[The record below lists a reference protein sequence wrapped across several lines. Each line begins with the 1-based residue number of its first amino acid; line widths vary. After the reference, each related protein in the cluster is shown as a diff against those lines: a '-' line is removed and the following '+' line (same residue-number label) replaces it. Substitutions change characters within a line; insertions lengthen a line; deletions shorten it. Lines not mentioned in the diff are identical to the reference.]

1 MKKTKRKAVINL
13 IIFFLLLA
21 GGIYMAI
28 AGVGQN
34 ESGKTAN
41 VPLGLDLQGGLSV
54 TYEIQDEKPTS
65 DEIKAT
71 VDKLQ
76 RRVDAYSSEG
86 EVYQEGNDRITVEI
100 PLNTEKVDA
109 HDVLDEL
116 GQPGQ
121 LLFLDSENYTIW
133 QQNQNNGTNDAY
145 EAVLTGSDIKNA
157 QAGVDDSGTVKD
169 YVVQLQFTDEGA
181 QKFATATAANIGK
194 PIYII
199 YDGAVASAPTVQSA
213 ITDGNA
219 VINKISSY
227 DEAESLAST
236 IKIGALPL
244 ELKQIQYNIV
254 GAKLGQKAVSTSLI
268 AGAIGFG
275 LVCILMIVLY
285 RFPGFIASLALTGYV
300 VLMLLILSIR
310 HITLTLPGIAGII
323 LSIGM
328 AVDANVIIFTRIRE
342 EISAGSGVRAAVKAG
357 FSKALSAI
365 LDGNITTLIATIV
378 LMILGSGSIKGFAV
392 TLMLGIVLSM
402 FTALFV
408 TKMLL
413 NSFLEL
419 GVQNPKMYGKA
430 KEPKIHGYVKNF
442 KICGVASLIVIIAG
456 LAFLGVNHSRI
467 GKSLNYSLEFT
478 GGTSTTATFAEDD
491 VYTLERAESEVAP
504 VIAETAGIDAGT
516 IQIQTVE
523 GNNQVIFKTSELT
536 EEQSAKIDDL
546 LKSQFKATEVD
557 NQSISSTISG
567 EMKKDAIVAIAVSS
581 VLMLLYIAFRFS
593 DVKFGVSA
601 VLALVH
607 DVLVVFAAYSIGT
620 LSVGNTF
627 IACMLTIVGYSINA
641 TIVIFD
647 RIRENMRGRK
657 KVEDEKLKE
666 IVNTSVTETL
676 TRSIYTS
683 LTTFVMVAIL
693 YVMGVS
699 SIKEFAAPLMVGII
713 GGAYSSVCITG
724 ALWYTMKTFRKN
736 RVAAPAA
743 AAASAK
749 ISSEKS
755 EKKVKQPSGQQ
766 TAQQQPKKKNR
777 KRVAERLAAQEA
789 TKRQNDEEKSE

>member
-28 AGVGQN
+28 AGVGKN

-54 TYEIQDEKPTS
+54 TYEIQDEKPSS
-65 DEIKAT
+65 DEIEAT

-121 LLFLDSENYTIW
+121 LLFLDPTNYTIW
-133 QQNQNNGTNDAY
+133 QSNQSNGTNDAY
-145 EAVLTGSDIKNA
+145 EAALTGSDIKNA

-181 QKFATATAANIGK
+181 QKFAAVTSANIGK

-199 YDGAVASAPTVQSA
+199 YDGAVASAPTVQAA

-227 DEAESLAST
+227 EEAENLAST

-268 AGAIGFG
+268 AGAIGFA
-275 LVCILMIVLY
+275 LVCVLMIVLY

-342 EISAGSGVRAAVKAG
+342 EISAGNGVRAAVKAG

-365 LDGNITTLIATIV
+365 LDGNITTLIATVV
-378 LMILGSGSIKGFAV
+378 LMALGSGSIKGFAV

-442 KICGVASLIVIIAG
+442 KICGIASLIVIVAG

-478 GGTSTTATFAEDD
+478 GGTSTTATFAEDN

-504 VIAETAGIDAGT
+504 AIAEAVGIDAGT

-523 GNNQVIFKTSELT
+523 GTNQVIFKTAELT
-536 EEQSAKIDDL
+536 EEQSAKVDDL
-546 LKSQFKATEVD
+546 LKSQFAATEVD

-641 TIVIFD
+641 TIIIFD
-647 RIRENMRGRK
+647 RIRENMRTQ
-657 KVEDEKLKE
+657 DSKE
-666 IVNTSVTETL
+666 SLEELVNKSIGQTF
-676 TRSIYTS
+676 TRTIYTS
-683 LTTFVMVAIL
+683 LTTFIMVFVL
-693 YVMGVS
+693 FVMGVAS
-699 SIKEFAAPLMVGII
+699 LKEFTFTLMLGIVC
-713 GGAYSSVCITG
+713 GAYSSVCITG
-724 ALWYTMKTFRKN
+724 PLWYTMK
-736 RVAAPAA
+736 
-743 AAASAK
+743 
-749 ISSEKS
+749 
-755 EKKVKQPSGQQ
+755 KKF
-766 TAQQQPKKKNR
+766 TKKN
-777 KRVAERLAAQEA
+777 A
-789 TKRQNDEEKSE
+789 

>member
-28 AGVGQN
+28 AGVGKN

-54 TYEIQDEKPTS
+54 TYEIQDEKPS
-65 DEIKAT
+65 KDEIDAT

-86 EVYQEGNDRITVEI
+86 EVYQEGDDRITVEI

-133 QQNQNNGTNDAY
+133 QQNQNNGTNNAY

-169 YVVQLQFTDEGA
+169 YVVQLQFTEEGT
-181 QKFATATAANIGK
+181 QKFATATSANIGK

-227 DEAESLAST
+227 EEAESLAST

-268 AGAIGFG
+268 AGAIGFA

-285 RFPGFIASLALTGYV
+285 RFPGVIASLALTGYV

-342 EISAGSGVRAAVKAG
+342 EISAGNGVRAAVKAG

-378 LMILGSGSIKGFAV
+378 LMVLGSGSIKGFAV
-392 TLMLGIVLSM
+392 TLMLGIILSM

-413 NSFLEL
+413 NAFLEL

-478 GGTSTTATFAEDD
+478 GGTSTTATFAEND

-504 VIAETAGIDAGT
+504 AIAEAVDIDAGT

-641 TIVIFD
+641 TIIIFD
-647 RIRENMRGRK
+647 RIRENMRTQ
-657 KVEDEKLKE
+657 DSKE
-666 IVNTSVTETL
+666 SLEELVNKSIGQTF
-676 TRSIYTS
+676 TRTIYTS
-683 LTTFVMVAIL
+683 LTTFIMVFVL
-693 YVMGVS
+693 FVMGVTS
-699 SIKEFAAPLMVGII
+699 LKEFTFTLMLGIVC
-713 GGAYSSVCITG
+713 GAYSSVCITG
-724 ALWYTMKTFRKN
+724 PLWYTMK
-736 RVAAPAA
+736 
-743 AAASAK
+743 
-749 ISSEKS
+749 
-755 EKKVKQPSGQQ
+755 KKFS
-766 TAQQQPKKKNR
+766 KKN
-777 KRVAERLAAQEA
+777 A
-789 TKRQNDEEKSE
+789 

>member
-227 DEAESLAST
+227 DKAESLAST

-365 LDGNITTLIATIV
+365 LDGNITTLIATVV

-641 TIVIFD
+641 TIIIFD
-647 RIRENMRGRK
+647 RIRENMRTQ
-657 KVEDEKLKE
+657 DSKE
-666 IVNTSVTETL
+666 SLEELVNKSIGQTF
-676 TRSIYTS
+676 TRTIYTS
-683 LTTFVMVAIL
+683 LTTFIMVFVL
-693 YVMGVS
+693 FVMGVTS
-699 SIKEFAAPLMVGII
+699 LKEFTFTLMLGIVC
-713 GGAYSSVCITG
+713 GAYSSVCITG
-724 ALWYTMKTFRKN
+724 PLWYTMK
-736 RVAAPAA
+736 
-743 AAASAK
+743 
-749 ISSEKS
+749 
-755 EKKVKQPSGQQ
+755 KKFS
-766 TAQQQPKKKNR
+766 KKN
-777 KRVAERLAAQEA
+777 A
-789 TKRQNDEEKSE
+789 

>member
-28 AGVGQN
+28 AGVGKN

-54 TYEIQDEKPTS
+54 TYEIQDEKPS
-65 DEIKAT
+65 KDEIAAT

-76 RRVDAYSSEG
+76 RRVDEYSSEG
-86 EVYQEGNDRITVEI
+86 EVYQEGDDRITVEI

-109 HDVLDEL
+109 HDVLDQL

-133 QQNQNNGTNDAY
+133 QNNQNNGTDDAY

-169 YVVQLQFTDEGA
+169 YVVQLQFTEEGA

-199 YDGAVASAPTVQSA
+199 YDGKVASAPTVQSA

-219 VINKISSY
+219 VINKISNY
-227 DEAESLAST
+227 DEAENLAAT

-285 RFPGFIASLALTGYV
+285 RFPGFLASLALTGYV

-342 EISAGSGVRAAVKAG
+342 EISAGSGVRVAVKAG

-365 LDGNITTLIATIV
+365 LDGNITTLIATVV
-378 LMILGSGSIKGFAV
+378 LMLLGSGSIKGFAV

-478 GGTSTTATFAEDD
+478 GGTSTTATFADDD

-504 VIAETAGIDAGT
+504 AIAKAVGIDAGT

-523 GNNQVIFKTSELT
+523 GNNQVIFKTAELT
-536 EEQSAKIDDL
+536 EEQSAQVDDL

-593 DVKFGVSA
+593 DVKFGISA

-641 TIVIFD
+641 TIIIFD
-647 RIRENMRGRK
+647 RIRENMRTQ
-657 KVEDEKLKE
+657 DSKE
-666 IVNTSVTETL
+666 SLEALVNKSIGQTF
-676 TRSIYTS
+676 TRTIYTS
-683 LTTFVMVAIL
+683 LTTFIMVFVL
-693 YVMGVS
+693 FVMGVTS
-699 SIKEFAAPLMVGII
+699 LKEFTFTLMLGIVC
-713 GGAYSSVCITG
+713 GAYSSVCITG
-724 ALWYTMKTFRKN
+724 PLWYTMKKHT
-736 RVAAPAA
+736 
-743 AAASAK
+743 
-749 ISSEKS
+749 
-755 EKKVKQPSGQQ
+755 
-766 TAQQQPKKKNR
+766 KKK
-777 KRVAERLAAQEA
+777 A
-789 TKRQNDEEKSE
+789 

>member
-76 RRVDAYSSEG
+76 RRVDSYSSEG
-86 EVYQEGNDRITVEI
+86 EVYQEGDDRITVEI

-109 HDVLDEL
+109 HDVLDQL

-133 QQNQNNGTNDAY
+133 QKNQNNGTNDAY

-169 YVVQLQFTDEGA
+169 YVVQLQFTEEGA

-199 YDGAVASAPTVQSA
+199 YDGKVASAPTVQSA

-219 VINKISSY
+219 VINKISNY
-227 DEAESLAST
+227 DEAENLAAT

-275 LVCILMIVLY
+275 LVCILMIILY

-365 LDGNITTLIATIV
+365 LDGNITTLIATVV

-546 LKSQFKATEVD
+546 LKTQFKATEVD

-641 TIVIFD
+641 TIIIFD
-647 RIRENMRGRK
+647 RIRENMRTQ
-657 KVEDEKLKE
+657 DNKE
-666 IVNTSVTETL
+666 SLEELVNKSIGQTF
-676 TRSIYTS
+676 TRTIYTS
-683 LTTFVMVAIL
+683 LTTFIMVFVL
-693 YVMGVS
+693 FVMGVTS
-699 SIKEFAAPLMVGII
+699 LKEFTFTLMLGIVC
-713 GGAYSSVCITG
+713 GAYSSVCITG
-724 ALWYTMKTFRKN
+724 PLWYTMK
-736 RVAAPAA
+736 
-743 AAASAK
+743 
-749 ISSEKS
+749 
-755 EKKVKQPSGQQ
+755 KKFS
-766 TAQQQPKKKNR
+766 KKN
-777 KRVAERLAAQEA
+777 A
-789 TKRQNDEEKSE
+789 

>member
-1 MKKTKRKAVINL
+1 MKKTKRNAVINL

-133 QQNQNNGTNDAY
+133 QKNQNNGTNDAY

-275 LVCILMIVLY
+275 LVCILMIILY

-365 LDGNITTLIATIV
+365 LDGNITTLIATVV

-413 NSFLEL
+413 NAFLEL

-641 TIVIFD
+641 TIIIFD
-647 RIRENMRGRK
+647 RIRENMRTQ
-657 KVEDEKLKE
+657 DSKE
-666 IVNTSVTETL
+666 SLEELVNKSIGQTF
-676 TRSIYTS
+676 TRTIYTS
-683 LTTFVMVAIL
+683 LTTFIMVFVL
-693 YVMGVS
+693 FVMGVTS
-699 SIKEFAAPLMVGII
+699 LKEFTFTLMLGIVC
-713 GGAYSSVCITG
+713 GAYSSVCITG
-724 ALWYTMKTFRKN
+724 PLWYTMK
-736 RVAAPAA
+736 
-743 AAASAK
+743 
-749 ISSEKS
+749 
-755 EKKVKQPSGQQ
+755 KKFS
-766 TAQQQPKKKNR
+766 KKN
-777 KRVAERLAAQEA
+777 A
-789 TKRQNDEEKSE
+789 

>member
-285 RFPGFIASLALTGYV
+285 RFSGFIASLALTGYV

-365 LDGNITTLIATIV
+365 LDGNITTLIATVV

-641 TIVIFD
+641 TIIIFD
-647 RIRENMRGRK
+647 RIRENMRTQ
-657 KVEDEKLKE
+657 DSKE
-666 IVNTSVTETL
+666 SLEELVNKSIGQTF
-676 TRSIYTS
+676 TRTIYTS
-683 LTTFVMVAIL
+683 LTTFIMVFVL
-693 YVMGVS
+693 FVMGVTS
-699 SIKEFAAPLMVGII
+699 LKEFTFTLMLGIVC
-713 GGAYSSVCITG
+713 GAYSSVCITG
-724 ALWYTMKTFRKN
+724 PLWYTMK
-736 RVAAPAA
+736 
-743 AAASAK
+743 
-749 ISSEKS
+749 
-755 EKKVKQPSGQQ
+755 KKFS
-766 TAQQQPKKKNR
+766 KKN
-777 KRVAERLAAQEA
+777 A
-789 TKRQNDEEKSE
+789 

>member
-133 QQNQNNGTNDAY
+133 QKNQNNGTNDAY

-194 PIYII
+194 PIYIT

-275 LVCILMIVLY
+275 LVCILMIILY

-365 LDGNITTLIATIV
+365 LDGNITTLIATVV

-557 NQSISSTISG
+557 NKSISSTISG

-641 TIVIFD
+641 TIIIFD
-647 RIRENMRGRK
+647 RIRENMRTQ
-657 KVEDEKLKE
+657 DSKE
-666 IVNTSVTETL
+666 SLEELVNKSIGQTF
-676 TRSIYTS
+676 TRTIYTS
-683 LTTFVMVAIL
+683 LTTFIMVFVL
-693 YVMGVS
+693 FVMGVTS
-699 SIKEFAAPLMVGII
+699 LKEFTFTLMLGIVC
-713 GGAYSSVCITG
+713 GAYSSVCITG
-724 ALWYTMKTFRKN
+724 PLWYTMK
-736 RVAAPAA
+736 
-743 AAASAK
+743 
-749 ISSEKS
+749 
-755 EKKVKQPSGQQ
+755 KKFS
-766 TAQQQPKKKNR
+766 KKN
-777 KRVAERLAAQEA
+777 A
-789 TKRQNDEEKSE
+789 

>member
-365 LDGNITTLIATIV
+365 LDGNITTLIATVV

-641 TIVIFD
+641 TIIIFD
-647 RIRENMRGRK
+647 RIRENMRTQ
-657 KVEDEKLKE
+657 DSKE
-666 IVNTSVTETL
+666 SLEELVNKSIGQTF
-676 TRSIYTS
+676 TRTIYTS
-683 LTTFVMVAIL
+683 LYHGICIVRDGRNFSERIYIHIDAWYRVWCLFICMYHRTTLVYNEEEIL
-693 YVMGVS
+693 QE
-699 SIKEFAAPLMVGII
+699 K
-713 GGAYSSVCITG
+713 CI
-724 ALWYTMKTFRKN
+724 
-736 RVAAPAA
+736 
-743 AAASAK
+743 SK
-749 ISSEKS
+749 IRWGCFGSPIFK
-755 EKKVKQPSGQQ
+755 
-766 TAQQQPKKKNR
+766 
-777 KRVAERLAAQEA
+777 
-789 TKRQNDEEKSE
+789 

>member
-219 VINKISSY
+219 VINKNSSY

-365 LDGNITTLIATIV
+365 LDGNITTLIATVV

-641 TIVIFD
+641 TIIIFD
-647 RIRENMRGRK
+647 RIRENMRTQ
-657 KVEDEKLKE
+657 DSKE
-666 IVNTSVTETL
+666 SLEELVNKSIGQTF
-676 TRSIYTS
+676 TRTIYTS
-683 LTTFVMVAIL
+683 LTTFIMVFVL
-693 YVMGVS
+693 FVMGVTS
-699 SIKEFAAPLMVGII
+699 LKEFTFTLMLGIVC
-713 GGAYSSVCITG
+713 GAYSSVCITG
-724 ALWYTMKTFRKN
+724 PLWYTMK
-736 RVAAPAA
+736 
-743 AAASAK
+743 
-749 ISSEKS
+749 
-755 EKKVKQPSGQQ
+755 KKFS
-766 TAQQQPKKKNR
+766 KKN
-777 KRVAERLAAQEA
+777 A
-789 TKRQNDEEKSE
+789 

>member
-1 MKKTKRKAVINL
+1 MKTTNRKAVINL

-365 LDGNITTLIATIV
+365 LDGNITTLIATVV

-641 TIVIFD
+641 TIIIFD
-647 RIRENMRGRK
+647 RIRENMRTQ
-657 KVEDEKLKE
+657 DSKE
-666 IVNTSVTETL
+666 SLEELVNKSIGQTF
-676 TRSIYTS
+676 TRTIYTS
-683 LTTFVMVAIL
+683 LTTFIMVFVL
-693 YVMGVS
+693 FVMGVTS
-699 SIKEFAAPLMVGII
+699 LKEFTFTLMLGIVC
-713 GGAYSSVCITG
+713 GAYSSVCITG
-724 ALWYTMKTFRKN
+724 PLWYTMK
-736 RVAAPAA
+736 
-743 AAASAK
+743 
-749 ISSEKS
+749 
-755 EKKVKQPSGQQ
+755 KKFS
-766 TAQQQPKKKNR
+766 KKN
-777 KRVAERLAAQEA
+777 A
-789 TKRQNDEEKSE
+789 

>member
-28 AGVGQN
+28 AGVGKN

-54 TYEIQDEKPTS
+54 TYEIQDEKPS
-65 DEIKAT
+65 KDEIDAT

-76 RRVDAYSSEG
+76 RRVDEYSSEG
-86 EVYQEGNDRITVEI
+86 EVYQEGDDRITVEI

-109 HDVLDEL
+109 HDVLDQL

-133 QQNQNNGTNDAY
+133 QQNQNNGTDDVY

-169 YVVQLQFTDEGA
+169 YVVQLQFTEEGA

-199 YDGAVASAPTVQSA
+199 YDGKVASAPTVQSA

-219 VINKISSY
+219 VINKISNY
-227 DEAESLAST
+227 DEAENLAAT

-254 GAKLGQKAVSTSLI
+254 GAKLGQKAVSTSLV

-275 LVCILMIVLY
+275 LVCILMIILY
-285 RFPGFIASLALTGYV
+285 RFPGVIASLALTGYV

-365 LDGNITTLIATIV
+365 LDGNITTLIATVV

-442 KICGVASLIVIIAG
+442 KICGIASLIVIIAG

-504 VIAETAGIDAGT
+504 AIAEAVGIDAGT

-620 LSVGNTF
+620 LSVGKTF

-641 TIVIFD
+641 TIIIFD
-647 RIRENMRGRK
+647 RIRENMRTQ
-657 KVEDEKLKE
+657 DSKE
-666 IVNTSVTETL
+666 SLEELVNKSIGQTF
-676 TRSIYTS
+676 TRTIYTS
-683 LTTFVMVAIL
+683 LTTFIMVFVL
-693 YVMGVS
+693 FVMGVTS
-699 SIKEFAAPLMVGII
+699 LKEFTFTLMLGIVC
-713 GGAYSSVCITG
+713 GAYSSVCITG
-724 ALWYTMKTFRKN
+724 PLWYTMK
-736 RVAAPAA
+736 
-743 AAASAK
+743 
-749 ISSEKS
+749 
-755 EKKVKQPSGQQ
+755 KKFS
-766 TAQQQPKKKNR
+766 KKN
-777 KRVAERLAAQEA
+777 A
-789 TKRQNDEEKSE
+789 

>member
-227 DEAESLAST
+227 EEAENLAST

-365 LDGNITTLIATIV
+365 LDGNITTLIATVV

-641 TIVIFD
+641 TIIIFD
-647 RIRENMRGRK
+647 RIRENMRTQ
-657 KVEDEKLKE
+657 DSKE
-666 IVNTSVTETL
+666 SLEELVNKSIGQTF
-676 TRSIYTS
+676 TRTIYTS
-683 LTTFVMVAIL
+683 LTTFIMVFVL
-693 YVMGVS
+693 FVMGVTS
-699 SIKEFAAPLMVGII
+699 LKEF
-713 GGAYSSVCITG
+713 
-724 ALWYTMKTFRKN
+724 TF
-736 RVAAPAA
+736 
-743 AAASAK
+743 
-749 ISSEKS
+749 
-755 EKKVKQPSGQQ
+755 
-766 TAQQQPKKKNR
+766 T
-777 KRVAERLAAQEA
+777 
-789 TKRQNDEEKSE
+789 

>member
-1 MKKTKRKAVINL
+1 M
-13 IIFFLLLA
+13 
-21 GGIYMAI
+21 
-28 AGVGQN
+28 
-34 ESGKTAN
+34 
-41 VPLGLDLQGGLSV
+41 
-54 TYEIQDEKPTS
+54 
-65 DEIKAT
+65 
-71 VDKLQ
+71 
-76 RRVDAYSSEG
+76 
-86 EVYQEGNDRITVEI
+86 
-100 PLNTEKVDA
+100 
-109 HDVLDEL
+109 
-116 GQPGQ
+116 
-121 LLFLDSENYTIW
+121 
-133 QQNQNNGTNDAY
+133 
-145 EAVLTGSDIKNA
+145 
-157 QAGVDDSGTVKD
+157 DDSGTVKD

-365 LDGNITTLIATIV
+365 LDGNITTLIATVV

-641 TIVIFD
+641 TIIIFD
-647 RIRENMRGRK
+647 RIRENMRTQ
-657 KVEDEKLKE
+657 DSKE
-666 IVNTSVTETL
+666 SLEELVNKSIGQTF
-676 TRSIYTS
+676 TRTIYTS
-683 LTTFVMVAIL
+683 LTTFIMVFVL
-693 YVMGVS
+693 FVMGVTS
-699 SIKEFAAPLMVGII
+699 LKEFTFTLMLGIVC
-713 GGAYSSVCITG
+713 GAYSSVCITG
-724 ALWYTMKTFRKN
+724 PLWYTMK
-736 RVAAPAA
+736 
-743 AAASAK
+743 
-749 ISSEKS
+749 
-755 EKKVKQPSGQQ
+755 KKFS
-766 TAQQQPKKKNR
+766 KKN
-777 KRVAERLAAQEA
+777 A
-789 TKRQNDEEKSE
+789 

>member
-365 LDGNITTLIATIV
+365 LDGNITTLIATVV

-419 GVQNPKMYGKA
+419 GVQNLKMYGKA

-641 TIVIFD
+641 TIIIFD
-647 RIRENMRGRK
+647 RIRENMRTQ
-657 KVEDEKLKE
+657 DSKE
-666 IVNTSVTETL
+666 SLEELVNKSIGQTF
-676 TRSIYTS
+676 TRTIYTS
-683 LTTFVMVAIL
+683 LTTFIMVFVL
-693 YVMGVS
+693 FVMGVTS
-699 SIKEFAAPLMVGII
+699 LKEFTFTLMLGIVC
-713 GGAYSSVCITG
+713 GAYSSVCITG
-724 ALWYTMKTFRKN
+724 PLWYTMK
-736 RVAAPAA
+736 
-743 AAASAK
+743 
-749 ISSEKS
+749 
-755 EKKVKQPSGQQ
+755 KKFS
-766 TAQQQPKKKNR
+766 KKN
-777 KRVAERLAAQEA
+777 A
-789 TKRQNDEEKSE
+789 

>member
-76 RRVDAYSSEG
+76 RRVDSYSSEG
-86 EVYQEGNDRITVEI
+86 EVYQEGDDRITVEI
-100 PLNTEKVDA
+100 PLSTEKVDA
-109 HDVLDEL
+109 HDVLDQL

-169 YVVQLQFTDEGA
+169 YVVQLQFTEEGA

-199 YDGAVASAPTVQSA
+199 YDGKVASAPTVQSA

-219 VINKISSY
+219 VINKISNY
-227 DEAESLAST
+227 DEAENLAAT

-275 LVCILMIVLY
+275 LVCILMIILY

-342 EISAGSGVRAAVKAG
+342 EISAGNSVRAAVKTG

-365 LDGNITTLIATIV
+365 LDGNITTLIATVV

-641 TIVIFD
+641 TIIIFD
-647 RIRENMRGRK
+647 RIRENMRTQ
-657 KVEDEKLKE
+657 DSKE
-666 IVNTSVTETL
+666 SLEELVNKSIGQTF
-676 TRSIYTS
+676 TRTIYTS
-683 LTTFVMVAIL
+683 LTTFIMVFVL
-693 YVMGVS
+693 FVMGVTS
-699 SIKEFAAPLMVGII
+699 LKEFTFTLMLGIVC
-713 GGAYSSVCITG
+713 GAYSSVCITG
-724 ALWYTMKTFRKN
+724 PLWYTMK
-736 RVAAPAA
+736 
-743 AAASAK
+743 
-749 ISSEKS
+749 
-755 EKKVKQPSGQQ
+755 KKFS
-766 TAQQQPKKKNR
+766 KKN
-777 KRVAERLAAQEA
+777 A
-789 TKRQNDEEKSE
+789 

>member
-1 MKKTKRKAVINL
+1 MKKTKRKSVINL

-365 LDGNITTLIATIV
+365 LDGNITTLIATVV

-641 TIVIFD
+641 TIIIFD
-647 RIRENMRGRK
+647 RIRENMRTQ
-657 KVEDEKLKE
+657 DSKE
-666 IVNTSVTETL
+666 SLEELVNKSIGQTF
-676 TRSIYTS
+676 TRTIYTS
-683 LTTFVMVAIL
+683 LTTFIMVFVL
-693 YVMGVS
+693 FVMGVTS
-699 SIKEFAAPLMVGII
+699 LKEFTFTLMLGIVC
-713 GGAYSSVCITG
+713 GAYSSVCITG
-724 ALWYTMKTFRKN
+724 PLWYTMK
-736 RVAAPAA
+736 
-743 AAASAK
+743 
-749 ISSEKS
+749 
-755 EKKVKQPSGQQ
+755 KKFS
-766 TAQQQPKKKNR
+766 KKN
-777 KRVAERLAAQEA
+777 A
-789 TKRQNDEEKSE
+789 

>member
-365 LDGNITTLIATIV
+365 LDGNITTLIATVV

-456 LAFLGVNHSRI
+456 LAFLGVNHLRI

-641 TIVIFD
+641 TIIIFD
-647 RIRENMRGRK
+647 RIRENMRTQ
-657 KVEDEKLKE
+657 DSKE
-666 IVNTSVTETL
+666 SLEELVNKSIGQTF
-676 TRSIYTS
+676 TRTIYTS
-683 LTTFVMVAIL
+683 LTTFIMVFVL
-693 YVMGVS
+693 FVMGVTS
-699 SIKEFAAPLMVGII
+699 LKEFTFTLMLGIVC
-713 GGAYSSVCITG
+713 GAYSSVCITG
-724 ALWYTMKTFRKN
+724 PLWYTMK
-736 RVAAPAA
+736 
-743 AAASAK
+743 
-749 ISSEKS
+749 
-755 EKKVKQPSGQQ
+755 KKFS
-766 TAQQQPKKKNR
+766 KKN
-777 KRVAERLAAQEA
+777 A
-789 TKRQNDEEKSE
+789 

>member
-133 QQNQNNGTNDAY
+133 QKNQNNGTNDAY

-275 LVCILMIVLY
+275 LVCILMIILY

-323 LSIGM
+323 PSIGM

-365 LDGNITTLIATIV
+365 LDGNITTLIATVV

-504 VIAETAGIDAGT
+504 AIAETAGIDAGT

-567 EMKKDAIVAIAVSS
+567 EMKKDAIVAIAISS

-641 TIVIFD
+641 TIIIFD
-647 RIRENMRGRK
+647 RIRENMRTQ
-657 KVEDEKLKE
+657 DSKE
-666 IVNTSVTETL
+666 SLEELVNKSIGQTF
-676 TRSIYTS
+676 TRTIYTS
-683 LTTFVMVAIL
+683 LTTFIMVFVL
-693 YVMGVS
+693 FVMGVTS
-699 SIKEFAAPLMVGII
+699 LKEFTFTLMLGIVC
-713 GGAYSSVCITG
+713 GAYSSVCITG
-724 ALWYTMKTFRKN
+724 PLWYTMK
-736 RVAAPAA
+736 
-743 AAASAK
+743 
-749 ISSEKS
+749 
-755 EKKVKQPSGQQ
+755 KKFS
-766 TAQQQPKKKNR
+766 KKN
-777 KRVAERLAAQEA
+777 A
-789 TKRQNDEEKSE
+789 

>member
-275 LVCILMIVLY
+275 LVCILMIILY

-365 LDGNITTLIATIV
+365 LDGNITTLIATVV

-504 VIAETAGIDAGT
+504 AIAETAGIDAGT

-567 EMKKDAIVAIAVSS
+567 EMKKDAIVAIAISS

-641 TIVIFD
+641 TIIIFD
-647 RIRENMRGRK
+647 RIRENMRTQ
-657 KVEDEKLKE
+657 DSKE
-666 IVNTSVTETL
+666 SLEELVNKSIGQTF
-676 TRSIYTS
+676 TRTIYTS
-683 LTTFVMVAIL
+683 LTTFIMVFVL
-693 YVMGVS
+693 FVMGVTS
-699 SIKEFAAPLMVGII
+699 LKEFTFTLMLGIVC
-713 GGAYSSVCITG
+713 GAYSSVCITG
-724 ALWYTMKTFRKN
+724 PLWYTMK
-736 RVAAPAA
+736 
-743 AAASAK
+743 
-749 ISSEKS
+749 
-755 EKKVKQPSGQQ
+755 KKFS
-766 TAQQQPKKKNR
+766 KKN
-777 KRVAERLAAQEA
+777 A
-789 TKRQNDEEKSE
+789 

>member
-65 DEIKAT
+65 DEIDAT

-275 LVCILMIVLY
+275 LICILMIILY

-342 EISAGSGVRAAVKAG
+342 EISAGNSVRAAVKSG

-365 LDGNITTLIATIV
+365 LDGNITTLIATVV

-641 TIVIFD
+641 TIIIFD
-647 RIRENMRGRK
+647 RIRENMRTQ
-657 KVEDEKLKE
+657 DSKE
-666 IVNTSVTETL
+666 SLEELVNKSIGQTF
-676 TRSIYTS
+676 TRTIYTS
-683 LTTFVMVAIL
+683 LTTFIMVFVL
-693 YVMGVS
+693 FVMGVTS
-699 SIKEFAAPLMVGII
+699 LKEFTFTLMLGIVC
-713 GGAYSSVCITG
+713 GAYSSVCITG
-724 ALWYTMKTFRKN
+724 PLWYTMK
-736 RVAAPAA
+736 
-743 AAASAK
+743 
-749 ISSEKS
+749 
-755 EKKVKQPSGQQ
+755 KKFS
-766 TAQQQPKKKNR
+766 KKN
-777 KRVAERLAAQEA
+777 A
-789 TKRQNDEEKSE
+789 

>member
-275 LVCILMIVLY
+275 LVCILMIILY

-365 LDGNITTLIATIV
+365 LDGNITTLIATVV

-478 GGTSTTATFAEDD
+478 GGTSTTATFAEED

-641 TIVIFD
+641 TIIIFD
-647 RIRENMRGRK
+647 RIRENMRTQ
-657 KVEDEKLKE
+657 DSKE
-666 IVNTSVTETL
+666 SLEELVNKSIGQTF
-676 TRSIYTS
+676 TRTIYTS
-683 LTTFVMVAIL
+683 LTTFIMVFVL
-693 YVMGVS
+693 FVMGVTS
-699 SIKEFAAPLMVGII
+699 LKEFTFTLMLGIVC
-713 GGAYSSVCITG
+713 GAYSSVCITG
-724 ALWYTMKTFRKN
+724 PLWYTMK
-736 RVAAPAA
+736 
-743 AAASAK
+743 
-749 ISSEKS
+749 
-755 EKKVKQPSGQQ
+755 KKFS
-766 TAQQQPKKKNR
+766 KKN
-777 KRVAERLAAQEA
+777 A
-789 TKRQNDEEKSE
+789 

>member
-342 EISAGSGVRAAVKAG
+342 EISTGSGVRAAVKAG

-365 LDGNITTLIATIV
+365 LDGNITTLIATVV

-641 TIVIFD
+641 TIIIFD
-647 RIRENMRGRK
+647 RIRENMRTQ
-657 KVEDEKLKE
+657 DSKE
-666 IVNTSVTETL
+666 SLEELVNKSIGQTF
-676 TRSIYTS
+676 TRTIYTS
-683 LTTFVMVAIL
+683 LTTFIMVFVL
-693 YVMGVS
+693 FVMGVTS
-699 SIKEFAAPLMVGII
+699 LKEFTFTLMLGIVC
-713 GGAYSSVCITG
+713 GAYSSVCITG
-724 ALWYTMKTFRKN
+724 PLWYTMK
-736 RVAAPAA
+736 
-743 AAASAK
+743 
-749 ISSEKS
+749 
-755 EKKVKQPSGQQ
+755 KKFS
-766 TAQQQPKKKNR
+766 KKN
-777 KRVAERLAAQEA
+777 A
-789 TKRQNDEEKSE
+789 

>member
-28 AGVGQN
+28 AGVGKN

-54 TYEIQDEKPTS
+54 TYEIQDEKPS
-65 DEIKAT
+65 KDEIDAT

-76 RRVDAYSSEG
+76 RRVDEYSSEG
-86 EVYQEGNDRITVEI
+86 EVYQEGDDRITVEI

-109 HDVLDEL
+109 HDVLDQL

-133 QQNQNNGTNDAY
+133 QQNQNNGTDDAY

-169 YVVQLQFTDEGA
+169 YVVQLQFTEEGA

-199 YDGAVASAPTVQSA
+199 YDGKVASAPTVQSA

-219 VINKISSY
+219 VINKISDY
-227 DEAESLAST
+227 DEAENLAAT

-254 GAKLGQKAVSTSLI
+254 GAKLGQKAVSTSLV
-268 AGAIGFG
+268 AGALGFG
-275 LVCILMIVLY
+275 LVCILMIILY
-285 RFPGFIASLALTGYV
+285 RFPGFLASLALTGYV

-365 LDGNITTLIATIV
+365 LDGNITTLIATVV

-442 KICGVASLIVIIAG
+442 KICGIASLIVIIAG

-504 VIAETAGIDAGT
+504 AIAEAVGIDAGT

-641 TIVIFD
+641 TIIIFD
-647 RIRENMRGRK
+647 RIRENMRTQ
-657 KVEDEKLKE
+657 DSKE
-666 IVNTSVTETL
+666 SLEELVNKSIGQTF
-676 TRSIYTS
+676 TRTIYTS
-683 LTTFVMVAIL
+683 LTTFIMVFVL
-693 YVMGVS
+693 FVMGVTS
-699 SIKEFAAPLMVGII
+699 LKEFTFTLMLGIVC
-713 GGAYSSVCITG
+713 GAYSSVCITG
-724 ALWYTMKTFRKN
+724 PLWYTMK
-736 RVAAPAA
+736 
-743 AAASAK
+743 
-749 ISSEKS
+749 
-755 EKKVKQPSGQQ
+755 KKFS
-766 TAQQQPKKKNR
+766 KKN
-777 KRVAERLAAQEA
+777 A
-789 TKRQNDEEKSE
+789 